1 MPVCAGGAHLL
12 AALIPRP
19 AAAPPAQPFRSAA
32 PERVRQVRG
41 APPGEAHTATMGRMH
56 TPGKG
61 LSSSALPYKRS
72 PPSWLKTT
80 AAEVRARRQCT
91 RVG

>member
-1 MPVCAGGAHLL
+1 
-12 AALIPRP
+12 
-19 AAAPPAQPFRSAA
+19 
-32 PERVRQVRG
+32 
-41 APPGEAHTATMGRMH
+41 MGRMH